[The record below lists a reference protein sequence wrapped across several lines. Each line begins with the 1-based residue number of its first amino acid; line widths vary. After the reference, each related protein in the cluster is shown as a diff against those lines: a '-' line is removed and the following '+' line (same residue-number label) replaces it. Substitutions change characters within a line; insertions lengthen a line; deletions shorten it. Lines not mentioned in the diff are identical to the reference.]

1 MRRLLPLAAVFAA
14 ACAHQAPREEKP
26 LAQAAQP
33 TAAEVAEMQAGAGE
47 KLAEID
53 VNRDGKPD
61 VLKITRE
68 ADGKEI
74 VARKFMD
81 LNGDGRV
88 DAREYYRADGA
99 LEKVVYDMDFDGQP
113 DVVRFY
119 EKDQLVRKEYALG
132 FDGISRTYSYY
143 EKGKLI
149 RKERDTNGDGNV
161 DYWEY
166 WENGVLDRIG
176 YDDDGDGQVDRWESK
191 KLVATPEE
199 GGPAATP
206 AAAPDPLKQ

>member
-1 MRRLLPLAAVFAA
+1 MRRLIPLSLAVALV
-14 ACAHQAPREEKP
+14 ACAHKPPREEKP
-26 LAQAAQP
+26 QSQTGPVARSSIPEPPLAP
-33 TAAEVAEMQAGAGE
+33 GE
-47 KLAEID
+47 KLLEID

-61 VLKITRE
+61 VWKVVRE
-68 ADGKEI
+68 VDGKEI
-74 VARKFMD
+74 LVRKELD

-88 DAREYYRADGA
+88 DAWEYYNADGS
-99 LEKVVYDMDFDGQP
+99 LEKIIYDMDFDGQP

-132 FDGISRTYSYY
+132 FDGISRTFSYY

-191 KLVATPEE
+191 K
-199 GGPAATP
+199 GTP
-206 AAAPDPLKQ
+206 ASEAAPVDPLKQQ

>member
-1 MRRLLPLAAVFAA
+1 MRRLLPLAVVLVT

-26 LAQAAQP
+26 ADAAGQG
-33 TAAEVAEMQAGAGE
+33 AAVEQAGTRLEPGE

-53 VNRDGKPD
+53 LNRDGRAD
-61 VLKITRE
+61 VWKVTHE
-68 ADGKEI
+68 VDGKDLL
-74 VARKFMD
+74 VRKEMD
-81 LNGDGRV
+81 LNGDGRI
-88 DAREYYRADGA
+88 DAREFYGPEGV

-132 FDGISRTYSYY
+132 FDGASRTYSFY

-149 RKERDTNGDGNV
+149 RKERDTNADGHV

-166 WENGVLDRIG
+166 WENGKLDRIG
-176 YDDDGDGQVDRWESK
+176 YDDDADGQVDRWEAK
-191 KLVATPEE
+191 KVAEGTEGEE
-199 GGPAATP
+199 GAPA
-206 AAAPDPLKQ
+206 DPLQAQ

>member
-1 MRRLLPLAAVFAA
+1 MRRLLPLAVLLSAG
-14 ACAHQAPREEKP
+14 CAHQAPREEKP
-26 LAQAAQP
+26 LAQVNPQA
-33 TAAEVAEMQAGAGE
+33 AAEAAEMQAGPGE

-61 VLKITRE
+61 VWKITKE
-68 ADGKEI
+68 VDGKE
-74 VARKFMD
+74 VVVRKFMD

-88 DAREYYRADGA
+88 DAREYYNPDGS
-99 LEKVVYDMDFDGQP
+99 LERVVYDMDFDGQP

-132 FDGISRTYSYY
+132 FDGVSRTYTFY

-166 WENGVLDRIG
+166 WENGALDRIG

-191 KLVATPEE
+191 KLAAAPEE
-199 GGPAATP
+199 G
-206 AAAPDPLKQ
+206 AAPPPPADPLKQQ

>member
-1 MRRLLPLAAVFAA
+1 MRRLLPFALLAAA
-14 ACAHQAPREEKP
+14 ACAHQQPREEKP
-26 LAQAAQP
+26 TTPVATPATAEASELQP
-33 TAAEVAEMQAGAGE
+33 GADE
-47 KLAEID
+47 KLLEID

-61 VLKITRE
+61 VWKIVRVV
-68 ADGKEI
+68 DGKD
-74 VARKFMD
+74 VVLRKFMD
-81 LNGDGRV
+81 LNGDGRI
-88 DAREYYRADGA
+88 DAREYDLPDGT

-132 FDGISRTYSYY
+132 FDGISRTYTYY

-149 RKERDTNGDGNV
+149 RKERDTNNDGNV

-166 WENGVLDRIG
+166 WENGAIDRIG

-191 KLVATPEE
+191 KV
-199 GGPAATP
+199 
-206 AAAPDPLKQ
+206 AAAPAEGAPAEGLKP

>member
-1 MRRLLPLAAVFAA
+1 MRRLLPFAFAIAA
-14 ACAHQAPREEKP
+14 ACSHQAPRAEKP
-26 LAQAAQP
+26 QAQAAP
-33 TAAEVAEMQAGAGE
+33 VATADAAELQPGPGE
-47 KLAEID
+47 KLIEID
-53 VNRDGKPD
+53 VNRDGKAD
-61 VLKITRE
+61 VWKIVRE
-68 ADGKEI
+68 VDGKEI
-74 VARKFMD
+74 IVRKFMD
-81 LNGDGRV
+81 LNGDGRI
-88 DAREYYRADGA
+88 DAREYYNPDGS

-132 FDGISRTYSYY
+132 FDGVSRTFSYL

-149 RKERDTNGDGNV
+149 RKERDLNHDGKV

-191 KLVATPEE
+191 KVPEGTE
-199 GGPAATP
+199 QPILP
-206 AAAPDPLKQ
+206 LDAPKK

>member
-1 MRRLLPLAAVFAA
+1 MRRLLPLAFVIAA
-14 ACAHQAPREEKP
+14 ACAHQAPRAEKP
-26 LAQAAQP
+26 QAQTLPPTVADAADLQP
-33 TAAEVAEMQAGAGE
+33 GPGE
-47 KLAEID
+47 KLVEID

-61 VLKITRE
+61 VWKIVRE
-68 ADGKEI
+68 VDGKE
-74 VARKFMD
+74 VVVRKFMD
-81 LNGDGRV
+81 LNGDGRI
-88 DAREYYRADGA
+88 DAREYYNPDGT

-113 DVVRFY
+113 DVVRYY

-132 FDGISRTYSYY
+132 FDGVSRTLSYF

-149 RKERDTNGDGNV
+149 RKERDLNHDGNV

-191 KLVATPEE
+191 KVPESAQ
-199 GGPAATP
+199 PI
-206 AAAPDPLKQ
+206 APLDTLKP